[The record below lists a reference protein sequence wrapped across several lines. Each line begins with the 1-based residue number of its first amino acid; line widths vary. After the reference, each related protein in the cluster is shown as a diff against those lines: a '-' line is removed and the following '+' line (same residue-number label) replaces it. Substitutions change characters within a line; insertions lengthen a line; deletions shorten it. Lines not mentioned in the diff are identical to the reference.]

1 MNQGQAASPLRGWT
15 SLRSAAVGG
24 VNGEFMS
31 KFLVAAFFAL
41 TVSNSWAS
49 PESLRSVGI
58 ETSGKD
64 GCHLSDGKR
73 VLGSTIGLM
82 VDAYDDHPRLPNET
96 ILAVIQTAIDA
107 GCNVNEQ
114 NAVGLSPLNSAILL
128 NHTKLVQLLLS
139 NGAKPNLKIESSK
152 KLIDGKDSFELYE
165 LLKTRKEMSSYIG
178 EALAGYR

>member
-1 MNQGQAASPLRGWT
+1 
-15 SLRSAAVGG
+15 
-24 VNGEFMS
+24 MS

-49 PESLRSVGI
+49 LESLRSVGI
-58 ETSGKD
+58 EASGKD

-107 GCNVNEQ
+107 GCNVNEP

-128 NHTKLVQLLLS
+128 NHPKLVQLLLS

-152 KLIDGKDSFELYE
+152 KLIDWKDSFELYE